1 MKYVILT
8 VIAILICVAS
18 GWLITQLISS
28 KSKRKIKHKVM
39 MSAAISLGLI
49 IVAGIVYVSIYYH
62 ADYSAKDYLQSD
74 GLVEVKQNDDGYW
87 FNGPGTEHAIAFF
100 PGAKVDEKAYAPLMF
115 KLAEEGVDC
124 FLIAPPLNMAIMD
137 VTAPDTLLSAYDY
150 DHWYVMGHSLGG
162 SVAASYCSDNP
173 DNVDGV
179 ILLAAYPTEEIPDSE
194 RLLSIYGTKDSCL
207 ERDVYEESK
216 ENWPKDSS
224 EVVIKGANHSGFGN
238 YGAQRGDGV
247 ADITADEQQSK
258 TVLEIIRFIGIS

>member
-1 MKYVILT
+1 MKYAILT
-8 VIAILICVAS
+8 VIVLLICVAA
-18 GWLITQLISS
+18 GWLITGLVSA
-28 KSKRKIKHKVM
+28 KTKVKHKALM
-39 MSAAISLGLI
+39 AAAISIVL
-49 IVAGIVYVSIYYH
+49 IVAVSSVYLSIYYR
-62 ADYSAKDYLQSD
+62 ADNSAKDDLHSSST
-74 GLVEVKQNDDGYW
+74 VEVKQNDDVYW
-87 FNGPGTEHAIAFF
+87 FDGSGDEYAIAFF

-115 KLAEEGVDC
+115 KLAEKGVDC
-124 FLIAPPLNMAIMD
+124 FLIMPPLNLAVMD
-137 VTAPDTLLSAYDY
+137 GDAPDSFLSAYDY

-173 DNVDGV
+173 DAVDGV
-179 ILLAAYPTEEIPDSE
+179 ILLAAYPTAEIPDSE